1 MALGAAAAN
10 PALDIKIVPVGKIVE
25 YIFRNQFFK
34 TIL

>member
-25 YIFRNQFFK
+25 HVFRNHFFK
-34 TIL
+34 IIL